1 MANILIVDDVGAD
14 RQILATIL
22 GAQGHRLREAANG
35 RDALAL
41 IRAEPPDLVITD
53 LLMPRMDGFDL
64 IRCLRLDAATAL
76 TPVVLHSARYA
87 EHEAT
92 AVAASTGAS
101 YVLTKPAGSAEVLRV
116 INRAL
121 SRVPDPPPPESQG
134 RQTP

>member
-53 LLMPRMDGFDL
+53 LLMPRMDGL
-64 IRCLRLDAATAL
+64 TCTARLARQDPNAKVIIITGGRTTEADAVGAGAQAFIEKPFGIEEL
-76 TPVVLHSARYA
+76 GQVIHS
-87 EHEAT
+87 
-92 AVAASTGAS
+92 
-101 YVLTKPAGSAEVLRV
+101 LD
-116 INRAL
+116 
-121 SRVPDPPPPESQG
+121 SRP
-134 RQTP
+134 